1 MKKMMLLAAALMAAA
16 VSCAYAQEDLTKN
29 PATQSSLQW
38 LENAVPNADAEAATE
53 QLSLFDLMGQGASRQ
68 KRERLEAAVED
79 LRKKYGD
86 GSVTL
91 GIQENADIGLR
102 RRS

>member
-1 MKKMMLLAAALMAAA
+1 MGVSFCKIFAKMGSDYKK
-16 VSCAYAQEDLTKN
+16 
-29 PATQSSLQW
+29 P
-38 LENAVPNADAEAATE
+38 DAEAATE
-53 QLSLFDLMGQGASRQ
+53 QLTLFDLMGQGASRQ

-102 RRS
+102 RRK

>member
-1 MKKMMLLAAALMAAA
+1 MGVSFCKIFAKMGSDYKK
-16 VSCAYAQEDLTKN
+16 
-29 PATQSSLQW
+29 P
-38 LENAVPNADAEAATE
+38 DAEAAAE

-91 GIQENADIGLR
+91 GIQENADIGLQR
-102 RRS
+102 KK

>member
-1 MKKMMLLAAALMAAA
+1 MGSDYRKL
-16 VSCAYAQEDLTKN
+16 V
-29 PATQSSLQW
+29 
-38 LENAVPNADAEAATE
+38 DAEAAAE
-53 QLSLFDLMGQGASRQ
+53 QLSLFDLMGQSASRQ

-91 GIQENADIGLR
+91 GIQENADIGLQR
-102 RRS
+102 KK

>member
-1 MKKMMLLAAALMAAA
+1 MGVSFCKIFAKMGSDYRKL
-16 VSCAYAQEDLTKN
+16 V
-29 PATQSSLQW
+29 
-38 LENAVPNADAEAATE
+38 DAE
-53 QLSLFDLMGQGASRQ
+53 QLSLFDLMGQSASRQ

-102 RRS
+102 RRK

>member
-1 MKKMMLLAAALMAAA
+1 MAFWFATISVGVSFCKIFAKMGSDYRKL
-16 VSCAYAQEDLTKN
+16 V
-29 PATQSSLQW
+29 
-38 LENAVPNADAEAATE
+38 DAEAATE
-53 QLSLFDLMGQGASRQ
+53 QLTLFDLMGQGASRQ

-91 GIQENADIGLR
+91 GIQENADNGLR
-102 RRS
+102 RRK